1 MCAPCTC
8 RMVADGAVPNTKTFT
23 ALIGSFGKMGSVG
36 AALDI
41 ITELLG
47 HDQGVAAS
55 ASTYAA
61 LMAAC
66 EKAGQGD
73 LALALFEKMKAQVQ
87 LHASAPAIMSS
98 LSLPG
103 CGLMYQ
109 LLQSWLILLLITQK
123 VQGERCDEVA
133 CCPCRTCSLMLP
145 SSTP

>member
-1 MCAPCTC
+1 
-8 RMVADGAVPNTKTFT
+8 MVADGAVPNTKTFT

-47 HDQGVAAS
+47 HDQGMAAS

-73 LALALFEKMKAQVQ
+73 LALALFEKMKAQVI
-87 LHASAPAIMSS
+87 PM
-98 LSLPG
+98 
-103 CGLMYQ
+103 CQ
-109 LLQSWLILLLITQK
+109 LLQPRHMIALVHAYLLWREQSD
-123 VQGERCDEVA
+123 ERPS
-133 CCPCRTCSLMLP
+133 CPCRTCSPMLR

>member
-1 MCAPCTC
+1 
-8 RMVADGAVPNTKTFT
+8 MVADGAVPNTKTFT

-47 HDQGVAAS
+47 HDQGMAAS

-73 LALALFEKMKAQVQ
+73 LALALFEKMKAQVHFLCLQ
-87 LHASAPAIMSS
+87 LQQVSSELIMCSPIHSS
-98 LSLPG
+98 LRSHDDHDHV
-103 CGLMYQ
+103 YA
-109 LLQSWLILLLITQK
+109 
-123 VQGERCDEVA
+123 EYA
-133 CCPCRTCSLMLP
+133 A
-145 SSTP
+145 

>member
-1 MCAPCTC
+1 MRGQDVRLTTAC

-47 HDQGVAAS
+47 HDQGMAAS

-73 LALALFEKMKAQVQ
+73 LALALFEKMKAQVC
-87 LHASAPAIMSS
+87 PM
-98 LSLPG
+98 
-103 CGLMYQ
+103 CQ
-109 LLQSWLILLLITQK
+109 LLQPRYLLPPAQAYKLHSIYI
-123 VQGERCDEVA
+123 VIREHLVYAEHA
-133 CCPCRTCSLMLP
+133 A
-145 SSTP
+145 

>member
-1 MCAPCTC
+1 MFIPGCWRVRSNRALYVC

-47 HDQGVAAS
+47 HDQGMAAS

-73 LALALFEKMKAQVQ
+73 LALALFEKMKAQV
-87 LHASAPAIMSS
+87 H
-98 LSLPG
+98 
-103 CGLMYQ
+103 
-109 LLQSWLILLLITQK
+109 ILLYTLFRL
-123 VQGERCDEVA
+123 GAHEEHLPRSAA
-133 CCPCRTCSLMLP
+133 CLQTADQLCISVLGVL
-145 SSTP
+145 

>member
-1 MCAPCTC
+1 MVSDAAFCVS
-8 RMVADGAVPNTKTFT
+8 RMMADGAVPNTKTFT

-73 LALALFEKMKAQVQ
+73 LALALFEKMKAQVCCCDAHSSFP
-87 LHASAPAIMSS
+87 HAPSKIVPLPNSS
-98 LSLPG
+98 LP
-103 CGLMYQ
+103 
-109 LLQSWLILLLITQK
+109 ILLDVL
-123 VQGERCDEVA
+123 
-133 CCPCRTCSLMLP
+133 
-145 SSTP
+145 

>member
-1 MCAPCTC
+1 
-8 RMVADGAVPNTKTFT
+8 MVADGAVPNTKTFT

-47 HDQGVAAS
+47 HDQGIAAS

-73 LALALFEKMKAQVQ
+73 LALALFEKMKVQV
-87 LHASAPAIMSS
+87 H
-98 LSLPG
+98 
-103 CGLMYQ
+103 
-109 LLQSWLILLLITQK
+109 ILLYTLTLL
-123 VQGERCDEVA
+123 EAHEEHLLRSAA
-133 CCPCRTCSLMLP
+133 CSQTADQSCTSVLGVL
-145 SSTP
+145 

>member
-1 MCAPCTC
+1 
-8 RMVADGAVPNTKTFT
+8 MVADGAVPNTKTFT
-23 ALIGSFGKMGSVG
+23 ALIGSLGKMGSVG

-47 HDQGVAAS
+47 HDQGIAAS

-73 LALALFEKMKAQVQ
+73 LALALFEKMKAQVRPCIDSCSPGTCYLLCMLTHCRAWISDKQ
-87 LHASAPAIMSS
+87 ASC
-98 LSLPG
+98 L
-103 CGLMYQ
+103 
-109 LLQSWLILLLITQK
+109 
-123 VQGERCDEVA
+123 
-133 CCPCRTCSLMLP
+133 CRTCSLMLR

>member
-1 MCAPCTC
+1 
-8 RMVADGAVPNTKTFT
+8 MVADGAVPNTKTFT

-47 HDQGVAAS
+47 HDQGMAAS

-73 LALALFEKMKAQVQ
+73 LALALFEKMKAQV
-87 LHASAPAIMSS
+87 HSCVSALRQI
-98 LSLPG
+98 
-103 CGLMYQ
+103 
-109 LLQSWLILLLITQK
+109 
-123 VQGERCDEVA
+123 
-133 CCPCRTCSLMLP
+133 
-145 SSTP
+145 

>member
-1 MCAPCTC
+1 
-8 RMVADGAVPNTKTFT
+8 MVADGAVPNTKTFT

-47 HDQGVAAS
+47 HDQGMAAS

-73 LALALFEKMKAQVQ
+73 LALALFEKMKAQVHSLC
-87 LHASAPAIMSS
+87 LHLPHVSS
-98 LSLPG
+98 CCSCAAHP
-103 CGLMYQ
+103 
-109 LLQSWLILLLITQK
+109 LQHEQF
-123 VQGERCDEVA
+123 R
-133 CCPCRTCSLMLP
+133 
-145 SSTP
+145 

>member
-1 MCAPCTC
+1 
-8 RMVADGAVPNTKTFT
+8 MVADGAVPNTKTFT

-47 HDQGVAAS
+47 HNQGMAAS

-73 LALALFEKMKAQVQ
+73 LALALFEKMKAQV
-87 LHASAPAIMSS
+87 H
-98 LSLPG
+98 
-103 CGLMYQ
+103 
-109 LLQSWLILLLITQK
+109 ILLYTLTLLEAYEETFAALSC
-123 VQGERCDEVA
+123 VLAD
-133 CCPCRTCSLMLP
+133 CRPTVHFRFMRPVKYASRVCKNARLP
-145 SSTP
+145 

>member
-1 MCAPCTC
+1 
-8 RMVADGAVPNTKTFT
+8 MVADGAVPNTKTFT

-47 HDQGVAAS
+47 HDQGMAAS

-73 LALALFEKMKAQVQ
+73 LALALFEKMKAQVHF
-87 LHASAPAIMSS
+87 LC
-98 LSLPG
+98 LE
-103 CGLMYQ
+103 
-109 LLQSWLILLLITQK
+109 LQH
-123 VQGERCDEVA
+123 V
-133 CCPCRTCSLMLP
+133 
-145 SSTP
+145 SST

>member
-1 MCAPCTC
+1 MKHHSDPPSRRRYGHIFILVSRAMSALGLAGGRRIEDQELICESVC

-47 HDQGVAAS
+47 HDQGMAAS

-73 LALALFEKMKAQVQ
+73 LALALFEKMKAQVP
-87 LHASAPAIMSS
+87 SRPDNS
-98 LSLPG
+98 L
-103 CGLMYQ
+103 
-109 LLQSWLILLLITQK
+109 
-123 VQGERCDEVA
+123 A
-133 CCPCRTCSLMLP
+133 CT
-145 SSTP
+145 